1 MTPGH
6 SSLTSHADNIKRI
19 FSRIGIQSGLILR
32 IPNTTH
38 QHHQL
43 FTMNYRRALKKLI
56 QKTKAY
62 KNIMFGQN
70 NKVKSEEKVRA
81 RKTQTLSSTEKRRYS
96 YSSADFTII
105 EDIEMFREEFM
116 EDQYYE
122 PVGNYYEE
130 CFDFHY
136 ESEDDY
142 EIIEYKSVR

>member
-1 MTPGH
+1 
-6 SSLTSHADNIKRI
+6 
-19 FSRIGIQSGLILR
+19 
-32 IPNTTH
+32 
-38 QHHQL
+38 
-43 FTMNYRRALKKLI
+43 MNYRRALKKLI
-56 QKTKAY
+56 QKTKSY
-62 KNIMFGQN
+62 KKIMFGQN
-70 NKVKSEEKVRA
+70 NKVKKEEEETA
-81 RKTQTLSSTEKRRYS
+81 RKTQTFSSTEKRRYS

>member
-1 MTPGH
+1 
-6 SSLTSHADNIKRI
+6 
-19 FSRIGIQSGLILR
+19 
-32 IPNTTH
+32 
-38 QHHQL
+38 
-43 FTMNYRRALKKLI
+43 MNYRRALKKLI

-62 KNIMFGQN
+62 KKIMFGQN
-70 NKVKSEEKVRA
+70 NKVKSEEERA
-81 RKTQTLSSTEKRRYS
+81 RKTQTLISTEKRRYS

-105 EDIEMFREEFM
+105 EDIDMFREEFM

-122 PVGNYYEE
+122 PVGNYYNEE